1 MHSFVVINQPH
12 PHGFPCLDLFLTYQ
26 TVLPPDAEAKKKKL
40 EPEKSGQK
48 ITNNNVEQHSGLL
61 DENDKP

>member
-1 MHSFVVINQPH
+1 MQK
-12 PHGFPCLDLFLTYQ
+12 Q
-26 TVLPPDAEAKKKKL
+26 KKKKL

-61 DENDKP
+61 DENDKPW